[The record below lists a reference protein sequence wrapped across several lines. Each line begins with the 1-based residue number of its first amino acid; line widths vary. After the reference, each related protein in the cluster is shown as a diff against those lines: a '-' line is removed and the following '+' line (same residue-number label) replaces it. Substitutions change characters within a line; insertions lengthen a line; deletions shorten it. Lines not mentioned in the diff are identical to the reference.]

1 MNCNDIRKYFY
12 AFIDNELDVEKN
24 IEILAHLDMCYECSQ
39 KMEKERLLHERV
51 KETVCMVKTPAYLKN
66 KIFEST
72 KRTETRPN
80 FFTLLKENL
89 LLKSRL
95 IPLAGIATAM
105 ILIICFLV
113 IPGNLKKNDA
123 LYLAESEFHNYLMEN
138 LDPDIRSQSVKSII
152 EYFQNQTGLSVT
164 LPAIKE
170 DIQLIGAALPRIKGV
185 QVPLIFYM
193 HDDTPIALFVVCNS
207 ASLPGYKI
215 NIDFSRMRG
224 VLKDNMTLYTDTG
237 YCGSCQI
244 IGWKE
249 AGNEYVMMSNL
260 NSDKMMRILKKV

>member
-1 MNCNDIRKYFY
+1 MNCNDVRKYFY

-39 KMEKERLLHERV
+39 KIENERLLHERV
-51 KETVCMVKTPAYLKN
+51 KETVCMVRTPAYLKG
-66 KIFEST
+66 KILERV
-72 KRTETRPN
+72 KTRPN

-95 IPLAGIATAM
+95 IPLAGIATAI

-113 IPGNLKKNDA
+113 IPGILKKNDI
-123 LYLAESEFHNYLMEN
+123 LYLAESEFHNYLEKKS
-138 LDPDIRSQSVKSII
+138 DPDIRSQSVKSIV
-152 EYFQNQTGLSVT
+152 EYFQKQTGLSVT

-170 DIQLIGAALPRIKGV
+170 DIQLIGASLPRIKGV
-185 QVPLIFYM
+185 QVPLIFYV
-193 HDDTPIALFVVCNS
+193 HDETPIALFVVCNYE
-207 ASLPGYKI
+207 SLPGYKI
-215 NIDFSRMRG
+215 NIDFSRMG
-224 VLKDNMTLYTDTG
+224 EVLKDNMMLYTDTG

-249 AGNEYVMMSNL
+249 ADNEYVMMSNL
-260 NSDKMMRILKKV
+260 NTDKMMKILTKV

>member
-39 KMEKERLLHERV
+39 KIEMERFIHKRV
-51 KETVCMVKTPAYLKN
+51 KETVCMVKAPAYLEHNILKSVE
-66 KIFEST
+66 K
-72 KRTETRPN
+72 KPN

-95 IPLAGIATAM
+95 IPLAAIATVV
-105 ILIICFLV
+105 IIAVSFFV
-113 IPGNLKKNDA
+113 IQSNLKKNDA
-123 LYLAESEFHNYLMEN
+123 LYLAESEFHNYLKEK
-138 LDPDIRSQSVKSII
+138 LDPDIRSQNVNAIV

-170 DIQLIGAALPRIKGV
+170 DIQLVGAALPRIKGV
-185 QVPLIFYM
+185 KVPLIFYM
-193 HDDTPIALFVVCNS
+193 HDDTPIALFVMCDS
-207 ASLPGYKI
+207 DSMSGYKI
-215 NIDFSRMRG
+215 KIDFSRMKG
-224 VLKDNMTLYTDTG
+224 VSKDNMMLYTDSG

>member
-39 KMEKERLLHERV
+39 KIERERFLHKRV
-51 KETVCMVKTPAYLKN
+51 KETVCMVKAPAYLEHNILKSVE
-66 KIFEST
+66 K
-72 KRTETRPN
+72 KPN

-105 ILIICFLV
+105 ILIVSFFV
-113 IPGNLKKNDA
+113 IQSNLKKNDI
-123 LYLAESEFHNYLMEN
+123 LYLVESEFHNYQTKQFE
-138 LDPDIRSQSVKSII
+138 PDFRSQNVNAIV

-170 DIQLIGAALPRIKGV
+170 DAQLVGAALHKINGV
-185 QVPLIFYM
+185 EVPLIFYM
-193 HDDTPIALFVVCNS
+193 HDDTPIALFVMCNS
-207 ASLPGYKI
+207 DSMSGYKI

-224 VLKDNMTLYTDTG
+224 VLKDNMMLYTDSG

-249 AGNEYVMMSNL
+249 AGNEYVMMSDL
-260 NSDKMMRILKKV
+260 NSDKMMRILMKV

>member
-39 KMEKERLLHERV
+39 KIEEERLLHKRV
-51 KETVCMVKTPAYLKN
+51 KETVCMVKAPAYLEHNILKSVE
-66 KIFEST
+66 K
-72 KRTETRPN
+72 KPN

-95 IPLAGIATAM
+95 IPLTAIATVV
-105 ILIICFLV
+105 IIAVSFFV
-113 IPGNLKKNDA
+113 IQSNLKKNDA
-123 LYLAESEFHNYLMEN
+123 LYLAESEFHNYLKEN
-138 LDPDIRSQSVKSII
+138 LDPDIRSQSVKSIV

-164 LPAIKE
+164 LPVIKE
-170 DIQLIGAALPRIKGV
+170 DIQLVGAALPRIKGV

-193 HDDTPIALFVVCNS
+193 HDETPIALFVVCNS
-207 ASLPGYKI
+207 DSLPGYGI
-215 NIDFSRMRG
+215 NIDFSRMKG
-224 VLKDNMTLYTDTG
+224 VSKDNMMLYTDTG

-249 AGNEYVMMSNL
+249 AGNEYVMISNL
-260 NSDKMMRILKKV
+260 NSDKMMRILTKV

>member
-39 KMEKERLLHERV
+39 KIEKERLLHNMV
-51 KETVCMVKTPAYLKN
+51 KETVCMVKTPAYLKS
-66 KIFEST
+66 KILE
-72 KRTETRPN
+72 RVETRPN

-95 IPLAGIATAM
+95 IPLAGIATAV

-123 LYLAESEFHNYLMEN
+123 LYLAESEFHNYLKEN
-138 LDPDIRSQSVKSII
+138 LDPEIRSQNVKAIV

-170 DIQLIGAALPRIKGV
+170 DIQLVGAALPRIKGV
-185 QVPLIFYM
+185 KVPLIFYM
-193 HDDTPIALFVVCNS
+193 HDDIPIALFVMCDS
-207 ASLPGYKI
+207 DSLPGYKI
-215 NIDFSRMRG
+215 NIDFSRMKG
-224 VLKDNMTLYTDTG
+224 VLKDNMMLYTDTG

-260 NSDKMMRILKKV
+260 NSDKMMRILKKA